1 MSSRRSSAL
10 TGSQNRQTSRQN
22 AHFTSRTFIADGW
35 VEQRRSSESG
45 ATRCPQVTRPRT
57 STKRAREREDVKNQ
71 GTCGS
76 CYVFAGTA
84 VAAINKC
91 VYMVA
96 FQKRQDPGW
105 TGSFPSSMFT
115 SSKQELLDC
124 SNKENPGTAGVLPP
138 DFCFNNGLQQAGS
151 GCDGGHGILVL
162 EFLTRNLPHLC
173 PETIHTT
180 IQRTSATQPTILRP
194 SIRHLAR
201 ANVEKTRRRDRKS
214 TKRGVV

>member
-1 MSSRRSSAL
+1 M
-10 TGSQNRQTSRQN
+10 
-22 AHFTSRTFIADGW
+22 
-35 VEQRRSSESG
+35 
-45 ATRCPQVTRPRT
+45 
-57 STKRAREREDVKNQ
+57 
-71 GTCGS
+71 
-76 CYVFAGTA
+76 FAGTA

-162 EFLTRNLPHLC
+162 EFLTRNLPSLSRDYPYDDPANLGNPADHFTAEH
-173 PETIHTT
+173 PPP
-180 IQRTSATQPTILRP
+180 RTC
-194 SIRHLAR
+194 
-201 ANVEKTRRRDRKS
+201 
-214 TKRGVV
+214 KRGEDPAKGSEEYKKRGRLRVFDPVVIHGEEAMKAAIKQYGSVGVSWKVMSDFMHCMHDCMGR